1 MMKEKLKERLKSIVF
16 GESNL
21 TLNEQDFIRT
31 RDYCSKIIDALDT
44 YINKKHADDSSD
56 EIVREAKIKL
66 LAIIK
71 EYEDENNNSGN
82 SLCVIQVFR
91 PTDSLF
97 YTIGDMLLRECYY
110 KSNADEYQNCIRR
123 LNDRIAVAK
132 KNIEKEKTDPSKKD
146 KRIWSPRT
154 SLKMYKKMLEYYSN
168 LINNLENEN

>member
-1 MMKEKLKERLKSIVF
+1 MKDSLKERLKSIIL

-21 TLNEQDFIRT
+21 TFDEQDFIKK
-31 RDYCSKIIDALDT
+31 RDYSTKIIKSLDDYLNVKHSVNGTEALIRDAKQKLDDL
-44 YINKKHADDSSD
+44 IS
-56 EIVREAKIKL
+56 
-66 LAIIK
+66 
-71 EYEDENNNSGN
+71 EYENENLGCGN
-82 SLCVIQVFR
+82 GLSRIQVFR
-91 PTDSLF
+91 PTDSLV
-97 YTIGDMLLRECYY
+97 YTIGDMLRREFYY
-110 KSNADEYQNCIRR
+110 KINADEYQNCIRR

>member
-1 MMKEKLKERLKSIVF
+1 M
-16 GESNL
+16 
-21 TLNEQDFIRT
+21 
-31 RDYCSKIIDALDT
+31 DT